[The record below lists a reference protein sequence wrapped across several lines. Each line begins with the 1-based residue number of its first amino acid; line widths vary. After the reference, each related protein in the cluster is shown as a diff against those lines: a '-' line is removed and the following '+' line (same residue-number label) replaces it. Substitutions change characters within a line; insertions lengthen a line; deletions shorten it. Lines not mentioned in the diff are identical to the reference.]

1 MPSLSQQQQKLMGL
15 ALAYKRGKVSTS
27 DVSKTVKQ
35 LANSMSEKE
44 LEKYASTKHKGLPKK
59 VGETKT
65 TMTKEEINQLVS
77 DAVQE
82 VMNEKFSTKVLTSEQ
97 KQQYIEAI
105 SRYNEYRSVVHRS
118 KTLPEIVSEIKRMV
132 EFASKNMVEESGDW
146 FEGVSH
152 RRNSKRLKES
162 VSEFQKISERIVKLQ
177 RTLESIYENIGK
189 QLGSFYEIKNNKEWV
204 MSDRVYTNSK
214 PAHVKVKAAGMNVDI
229 MIKVFKRKVKE
240 AGILEEYK
248 NRMEYIKPSKRKS
261 EKRNAAIRRQ
271 RKIDSENI

>member
-1 MPSLSQQQQKLMGL
+1 MPALSQQQQKLMGL
-15 ALAYKRGKVSTS
+15 ALAYKRGKVSSS

-44 LEKYASTKHKGLPKK
+44 LEKYASTSHKGLPKK

-65 TMTKEEINQLVS
+65 SMTKEEINQLVS

-82 VMNEKFSTKVLTSEQ
+82 VMKEKLNTKVLTSEQ

-105 SRYNEYRSVVHRS
+105 SRYNEYREVVHRS
-118 KTLPEIVSEIKRMV
+118 KQLPEVVSEIKRMV

-177 RTLESIYENIGK
+177 KTLESIYENIGK
-189 QLGSFYEIKNNKEWV
+189 QLGTFYEIKK
-204 MSDRVYTNSK
+204 
-214 PAHVKVKAAGMNVDI
+214 
-229 MIKVFKRKVKE
+229 
-240 AGILEEYK
+240 
-248 NRMEYIKPSKRKS
+248 
-261 EKRNAAIRRQ
+261 
-271 RKIDSENI
+271 

>member
-1 MPSLSQQQQKLMGL
+1 MPALSQQQQKIMGL
-15 ALAYKRGKVSTS
+15 ALAYKRGKVPAS
-27 DVSKTVKQ
+27 DVSKSVKD
-35 LANSMSEKE
+35 LASSMSEKE
-44 LEKYASTKHKGLPKK
+44 LEKFASTKHAGLPKK

-65 TMTKEEINQLVS
+65 TMKKEDIQKLVA

-118 KTLPEIVSEIKRMV
+118 NALPEIVSEIKRLV

-162 VSEFQKISERIVKLQ
+162 VNEFQKISEKIVKLQ
-177 RTLESIYENIGK
+177 RNLESIYENIGK
-189 QLGSFYEIKNNKEWV
+189 QLGSFYEIKNK
-204 MSDRVYTNSK
+204 
-214 PAHVKVKAAGMNVDI
+214 
-229 MIKVFKRKVKE
+229 
-240 AGILEEYK
+240 
-248 NRMEYIKPSKRKS
+248 
-261 EKRNAAIRRQ
+261 
-271 RKIDSENI
+271 

>member
-1 MPSLSQQQQKLMGL
+1 MPALSQQQQKLMGL
-15 ALAYKRGKVSTS
+15 ALAYKRGKVPTS

-44 LEKYASTKHKGLPKK
+44 LEKYASTSHKGLPKK

-65 TMTKEEINQLVS
+65 SMTREEINKLVA

-82 VMNEKFSTKVLTSEQ
+82 VMKERFSVKVLTSEQ

-105 SRYNEYRSVVHRS
+105 SKYNEYRSVIHRS
-118 KTLPEIVSEIKRMV
+118 GTLPEIVSEIKRMV

-152 RRNSKRLKES
+152 RRKSKQLKES
-162 VSEFQKISERIVKLQ
+162 VNEFQKISEKIVKLQ

-189 QLGSFYEIKNNKEWV
+189 QLGTFYEIKK
-204 MSDRVYTNSK
+204 
-214 PAHVKVKAAGMNVDI
+214 
-229 MIKVFKRKVKE
+229 
-240 AGILEEYK
+240 
-248 NRMEYIKPSKRKS
+248 
-261 EKRNAAIRRQ
+261 
-271 RKIDSENI
+271 

>member
-1 MPSLSQQQQKLMGL
+1 MPSLSIQQQKLMGL
-15 ALAYKRGKVSTS
+15 ALAYKRGKVASS

-44 LEKYASTKHKGLPKK
+44 LVKYAGTKHKGLPKK

-65 TMTKEEINQLVS
+65 TMTREEINKLVS
-77 DAVQE
+77 DAVRE
-82 VMNEKFSTKVLTSEQ
+82 VMDEKLNTKVLTSEQ

-105 SRYNEYRSVVHRS
+105 SRYNEYRNVIHRS
-118 KTLPEIVSEIKRMV
+118 KALPEIVSEIKRMV

-162 VSEFQKISERIVKLQ
+162 VNEFQKISEKIVKLQ

-189 QLGSFYEIKNNKEWV
+189 QLGSFYEIKK
-204 MSDRVYTNSK
+204 
-214 PAHVKVKAAGMNVDI
+214 
-229 MIKVFKRKVKE
+229 
-240 AGILEEYK
+240 
-248 NRMEYIKPSKRKS
+248 
-261 EKRNAAIRRQ
+261 
-271 RKIDSENI
+271 

>member
-1 MPSLSQQQQKLMGL
+1 MPALSQQQQKLMGL
-15 ALAYKRGKVSTS
+15 ALAYKRGKVSSS

-44 LEKYASTKHKGLPKK
+44 LEKYASTSHKGLPKK

-65 TMTKEEINQLVS
+65 SMTKEEINQLVS

-82 VMNEKFSTKVLTSEQ
+82 VMKEKLNTKVLTSEQ

-105 SRYNEYRSVVHRS
+105 SRYNAYREVVHRS
-118 KTLPEIVSEIKRMV
+118 KQLPEVVSEIKRMV

-177 RTLESIYENIGK
+177 KTLESIYENIGK
-189 QLGSFYEIKNNKEWV
+189 QLGTFYEIKK
-204 MSDRVYTNSK
+204 
-214 PAHVKVKAAGMNVDI
+214 
-229 MIKVFKRKVKE
+229 
-240 AGILEEYK
+240 
-248 NRMEYIKPSKRKS
+248 
-261 EKRNAAIRRQ
+261 
-271 RKIDSENI
+271 

>member
-1 MPSLSQQQQKLMGL
+1 MSVNVYLRGDKMPALSQQQQKLMGL
-15 ALAYKRGKVSTS
+15 ALAYKRGKVSSS

-44 LEKYASTKHKGLPKK
+44 LEKYASTSHKGLPKK

-65 TMTKEEINQLVS
+65 SMTKEEINQLVS

-82 VMNEKFSTKVLTSEQ
+82 VMKEKLNTKVLTSEQ

-105 SRYNEYRSVVHRS
+105 SRYNEYREVVHRS
-118 KTLPEIVSEIKRMV
+118 KQLPEVVSEIKRMV

-177 RTLESIYENIGK
+177 KTLESIYENIGK
-189 QLGSFYEIKNNKEWV
+189 QLGTFYEIKK
-204 MSDRVYTNSK
+204 
-214 PAHVKVKAAGMNVDI
+214 
-229 MIKVFKRKVKE
+229 
-240 AGILEEYK
+240 
-248 NRMEYIKPSKRKS
+248 
-261 EKRNAAIRRQ
+261 
-271 RKIDSENI
+271 